1 MKQFEYDLKWN
12 HEIDDVTGMETGMTL
27 LKFAILAK
35 KERVVKALV
44 KRRIKRGLPIDDPIE
59 VSTAIE
65 YVLLFKYCV
74 RVQSANRSLTL
85 LTRFQSPT
93 AHLVITTQNT
103 MRSYTTNTTIVGTTC
118 SVSSSQ
124 QISTSQWLQVMLKL

>member
-35 KERVVKALV
+35 KVPVVKALV

-65 YVLLFKYCV
+65 YVLLLLFKYCV
-74 RVQSANRSLTL
+74 RVQSANSSLTL
-85 LTRFQSPT
+85 LTRF
-93 AHLVITTQNT
+93 
-103 MRSYTTNTTIVGTTC
+103 
-118 SVSSSQ
+118 
-124 QISTSQWLQVMLKL
+124 